1 MSIKTSALLASRM
14 LLPKVNRKSV
24 GTKSILGA
32 VICIALSLIPLV
44 TVLSVTD
51 GMIEGI
57 TERLINLSSSH
68 IQAQFTYFGDEP
80 IEKDFIDFCRDKVKE
95 VPEVKEA
102 YELISSSGFVSSKS
116 GRCGALIR
124 AVERDTFE
132 KVDSYKKLF
141 SCIEGSTDN
150 FVNSDK
156 KCALIGKEIASQL
169 KLSQGDTIRL
179 VTTQNLNGKIFPK
192 ITAFKVSG
200 IISCGYQEL
209 DSLWVFIPLEE
220 GLKIL
225 QPENASVSI
234 MMETYDPFKDIQSV
248 QQKVDEALYYCTTTY
263 TWQELNQG
271 QYENFSSTKMLLL
284 FIMILIVLVA
294 SVNISSCLV
303 MLSMERQKEIA
314 ILKSVGVKN
323 SDIRKSFILT
333 GLGIGLAGIVIGIP
347 LGIIISCDINALVHF
362 VEKII
367 NAFAQLFYL
376 IKNGNLKSFYT
387 IHLMDEAYYLEKIPV
402 EIPGKQIIM
411 YILMTLL
418 LSLLTSLAP
427 AVKAAKEK
435 PIETFRKAGV

>member
-68 IQAQFTYFGDEP
+68 IQAQFTYFGDET

-132 KVDSYKKLF
+132 KVDSYNKLF

-156 KCALIGKEIASQL
+156 
-169 KLSQGDTIRL
+169 
-179 VTTQNLNGKIFPK
+179 
-192 ITAFKVSG
+192 
-200 IISCGYQEL
+200 
-209 DSLWVFIPLEE
+209 
-220 GLKIL
+220 
-225 QPENASVSI
+225 
-234 MMETYDPFKDIQSV
+234 
-248 QQKVDEALYYCTTTY
+248 
-263 TWQELNQG
+263 
-271 QYENFSSTKMLLL
+271 
-284 FIMILIVLVA
+284 
-294 SVNISSCLV
+294 
-303 MLSMERQKEIA
+303 
-314 ILKSVGVKN
+314 
-323 SDIRKSFILT
+323 
-333 GLGIGLAGIVIGIP
+333 
-347 LGIIISCDINALVHF
+347 
-362 VEKII
+362 II
-367 NAFAQLFYL
+367 NLSSFSESMLPCPPAGS
-376 IKNGNLKSFYT
+376 IK
-387 IHLMDEAYYLEKIPV
+387 
-402 EIPGKQIIM
+402 
-411 YILMTLL
+411 
-418 LSLLTSLAP
+418 
-427 AVKAAKEK
+427 
-435 PIETFRKAGV
+435 